1 MNSRRLGIVLG
12 IVGILLVSAPFFAWP
27 NYGETP
33 YYVTAVPVD
42 ADINES
48 DINESDINESDVI
61 AYEMLPPTG
70 QESFDNPVPN
80 HSHPMYS
87 EQDSDAIQLFTEYRY
102 VEVDGKLYEVSLEH
116 HDGVWIFASIIRL
129 VMFGSGGVLAAI
141 GGLLSLRDRTTIN
154 WKS

>member
-33 YYVTAVPVD
+33 YHVTAVPVD
-42 ADINES
+42 TDV
-48 DINESDINESDVI
+48 NESDINESDVI

-102 VEVDGKLYEVSLEH
+102 VEADGQLYEVSLEH
-116 HDGVWIFASIIRL
+116 HDGVWIFVTVIRL

-141 GGLLSLRDRTTIN
+141 GILLSLRNRTPIN
-154 WKS
+154 WGS